1 MEISTIIGISYFV
14 TGFILAFYWF
24 TKDYKNEYDE
34 LVENDIPDRGITSLF
49 LLGLWLFWPIFLVK
63 NIVKHK
69 RI

>member
-14 TGFILAFYWF
+14 TGFVLSLYWF
-24 TKDYKNEYDE
+24 TKDYKNEYNE
-34 LVENDIPDRGITSLF
+34 LVENDIPDRGMTSLF
-49 LLGLWLFWPIFLVK
+49 MLVLWLLWPIYLVK